1 MLKTKIRFKYG
12 LMTADSILVLKHGAL
27 GDVIQAMD
35 AFAGLRQAHPE
46 AEITLLT
53 TTPFARLLAASN
65 WFDHIIVDP
74 RLPGW
79 RLDQALRLRSFF
91 AQGWDM
97 VIDLQCSARTKRYH
111 KYFFA
116 KQSGRWFGDARGCS
130 DPIPDF
136 TDVNNRDRMV
146 RTCLAAGAIETNA
159 SIDWLAQSSQQ
170 QLPSEQYCV
179 LIPGCSAAKPS
190 KRWPASHFTAL
201 GRLALNAGITP
212 ILVGTDIDAEAV
224 GAVQQGVPE
233 AVNLLAQTSLAD
245 LAALAASSQF
255 VVGNDTGPTFLAARS
270 GQPTIMVMGK
280 DTDPSMSAPLGAKAG
295 YLRAEAI
302 GDITAQ
308 QIFDKALSLRA

>member
-1 MLKTKIRFKYG
+1 
-12 LMTADSILVLKHGAL
+12 MTADSILVLKHGAL

-35 AFAGLRQAHPE
+35 AFAGLRQAYPK

-53 TTPFARLLAASN
+53 TAPFARLLSTSN

-91 AQGWDM
+91 TQGWDM
-97 VIDLQCSARTKRYH
+97 VIDLQCSARTKNYH

-116 KQSGRWFGDARGCS
+116 KHSGRWFGDAKGCS

-136 TDVNNRDRMV
+136 TNVNNRDRMV
-146 RTCLAAGAIETNA
+146 RTCLAAGAIETSA
-159 SIDWLAQSSQQ
+159 SIDWLAHSSQRQ
-170 QLPSEQYCV
+170 PPSEQYCV

-190 KRWPASHFTAL
+190 KRWPASHFIAL
-201 GRLALNAGITP
+201 GHLAMQAGITP
-212 ILVGTDIDAEAV
+212 LLVGTNIDAEAIGDV
-224 GAVQQGVPE
+224 HQGLPE
-233 AVNLLAQTSLAD
+233 AVNLLAETSLAD

-302 GDITAQ
+302 SDITAQ
-308 QIFDKALSLRA
+308 QIFDKALSMRT

>member
-1 MLKTKIRFKYG
+1 
-12 LMTADSILVLKHGAL
+12 MTADSILVLKHGAI

-53 TTPFARLLAASN
+53 TAPFARLLSTSN

-79 RLDQALRLRSFF
+79 RLDQAIRLRSFF

-97 VIDLQCSARTKRYH
+97 VIDLQCSARTKRYY

-136 TDVNNRDRMV
+136 TNVNNRDRMV
-146 RTCLAAGAIETNA
+146 RTC
-159 SIDWLAQSSQQ
+159 
-170 QLPSEQYCV
+170 
-179 LIPGCSAAKPS
+179 
-190 KRWPASHFTAL
+190 
-201 GRLALNAGITP
+201 
-212 ILVGTDIDAEAV
+212 
-224 GAVQQGVPE
+224 
-233 AVNLLAQTSLAD
+233 
-245 LAALAASSQF
+245 
-255 VVGNDTGPTFLAARS
+255 LAARS

-302 GDITAQ
+302 GDVTAQ
-308 QIFDKALSLRA
+308 QIFDKALSMRA